1 MEEKKKEPHS
11 FPHKTVLTSYIV
23 MLDGWALILVARL
36 SCGKGVISVFFFP
49 SPKCLEPLVEMPA
62 S

>member
-49 SPKCLEPLVEMPA
+49 LSQVLGTL